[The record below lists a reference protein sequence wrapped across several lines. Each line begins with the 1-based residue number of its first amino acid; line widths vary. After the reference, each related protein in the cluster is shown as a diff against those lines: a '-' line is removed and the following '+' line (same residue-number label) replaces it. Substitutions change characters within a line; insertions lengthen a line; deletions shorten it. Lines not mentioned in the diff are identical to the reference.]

1 MINYDALVEDFPEY
15 LDDKKSKNPILFG
28 LFYQGNHI
36 VVAGSKNTWKSKSAA
51 SSGLRL
57 LVDDYLH
64 NKNIISYYRNY
75 LDSKEID
82 TVKKM
87 LLEKGIIEI
96 KEIK

>member
-1 MINYDALVEDFPEY
+1 MVLK
-15 LDDKKSKNPILFG
+15 LGQTILNIIVFGG

-64 NKNIISYYRNY
+64 NKKIISYYRNY